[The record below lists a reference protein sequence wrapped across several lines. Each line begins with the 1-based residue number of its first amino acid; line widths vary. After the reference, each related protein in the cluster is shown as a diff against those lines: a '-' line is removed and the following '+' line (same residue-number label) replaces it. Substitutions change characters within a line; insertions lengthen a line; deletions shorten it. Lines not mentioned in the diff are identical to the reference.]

1 MPIAYLN
8 GQWSRPEDTKI
19 SVFDRG
25 FMFGDGVY
33 EVMPVYNGHIFTLT
47 QHIARLQ
54 RSMAEVR
61 IQCPLTHLEW
71 QALLEE
77 GVSRSDEKDALI
89 YLQVTR
95 GVASERSH
103 VYPVVAPTILITVT
117 ASPYDEDAIKPISA
131 VCKADFRWSRGD
143 IKVVSLI
150 ANGMLKNQAI
160 DEGFDDAILI
170 RNGLVTEGT
179 SSNVFAIRDRVL
191 WTPPKS
197 EYLLHG
203 ITRDQIIQ
211 MARANGLEVR
221 EENIQEAFLK
231 QADEVWLTASG
242 LELLPVGQ
250 IDGTTIGDGSAGEV
264 WHMMKDIF
272 QAEILKVIEK
282 ID

>member
-1 MPIAYLN
+1 MPVAYLN
-8 GQWSRPEDTKI
+8 GQWTRPEDTKI

-33 EVMPVYNGHIFTLT
+33 EVMPVYKGHIFTLA

-61 IQCPLTHLEW
+61 IQCSMTAQEW

-77 GVSRSDEKDALI
+77 AVSRSNEQDALI
-89 YLQVTR
+89 YLQVAR
-95 GVASERSH
+95 GIASERSH
-103 VYPVVAPTILITVT
+103 VYPVVAPTILVTVT
-117 ASPYDEDAIKPISA
+117 ASQFDEDAFKPIS
-131 VCKADFRWSRGD
+131 VTCKADFRWSRGD

-150 ANGMLKNQAI
+150 ANGMLKNEAM

-170 RNGLVTEGT
+170 RNGMVTEGT
-179 SSNVFAIRDRVL
+179 SSNVFAVKDSVL

-203 ITRDQIIQ
+203 ITRDQVIQ
-211 MARANGLEVR
+211 MARGSGLEVR

-242 LELLPVGQ
+242 LELLPVGKV
-250 IDGTTIGDGSAGEV
+250 DGKTVGNGEAGLI
-264 WHMMKDIF
+264 WHRLKSVF
-272 QAEILKVIEK
+272 QAEILKGIEK